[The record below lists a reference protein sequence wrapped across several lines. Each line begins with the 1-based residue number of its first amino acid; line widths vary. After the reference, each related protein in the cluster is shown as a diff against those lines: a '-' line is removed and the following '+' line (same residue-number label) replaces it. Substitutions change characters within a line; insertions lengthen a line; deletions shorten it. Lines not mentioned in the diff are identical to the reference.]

1 LPEPRY
7 FTPSPTDHPDWLP
20 EAESDR
26 LRLVGRSAY
35 GSHYMR
41 RLASGLGIARTT
53 LWQLMRGRGKRV
65 TDLDDRLIELLDAEA
80 EAAAAHGLELAAL
93 RKRFLKRR
101 RADA

>member
-1 LPEPRY
+1 
-7 FTPSPTDHPDWLP
+7 
-20 EAESDR
+20 
-26 LRLVGRSAY
+26 
-35 GSHYMR
+35 
-41 RLASGLGIARTT
+41 
-53 LWQLMRGRGKRV
+53 MRGRGKRV